1 MEAEQPK
8 TPESSTSHTWKHRI
22 DEHKRRLVE
31 RTDAERKRHSSVDVT
46 LTAVDR
52 DSDVGGGIMA
62 GALAYRIFVWLL
74 PFALVVVGGVGI
86 AADVSDES
94 PASAAQSLGL
104 QGVVSNSVAQAS
116 QGSSRWYALLIGIPI
131 LIWASRGLLK
141 ALIVVHRLIWGDP
154 RHEVPKPNV
163 GATLRILLLM
173 GIYFGIREGA
183 RAVEAASGS
192 FLLSTLFGVVLVFGW
207 WLLVSL
213 RLPHHGAP
221 WQALLPGAALMA
233 VGLELI
239 SSIGTQLIAPRIA
252 TSQSTYGALGVAA
265 TLLLG
270 LFLVSRLVVAAAV
283 VNATAWE
290 RRSETESA
298 PGPVG

>member
-1 MEAEQPK
+1 M
-8 TPESSTSHTWKHRI
+8 
-22 DEHKRRLVE
+22 KRADDLRA
-31 RTDAERKRHSSVDVT
+31 RAQRY
-46 LTAVDR
+46 VDR
-52 DSDVGGGIMA
+52 AEAIRREHSTVDAVYHMADRDIELGGGIMA
-62 GALAYRIFVWLL
+62 GALAYRVFVWLL

-94 PASAAQSLGL
+94 PASAARSLGL
-104 QGVVSNSVAQAS
+104 QGIVSNSVAQAS

-131 LIWASRGLLK
+131 LVWASRGLLK
-141 ALIVVHRLIWGDP
+141 ALIVVHRLIWGDR

-173 GIYFGIREGA
+173 GVYFAIREGA
-183 RAVEAASGS
+183 RAVEAWSGS
-192 FLLSTLFGVVLVFGW
+192 FLLSTVFGVVLVFGW
-207 WLLVSL
+207 WLVVSL

-233 VGLELI
+233 VGMEVI
-239 SSIGTQLIAPRIA
+239 SGIGTQLIAPRIA

-270 LFLVSRLVVAAAV
+270 LFLVSRLVVASAV

-290 RRSETESA
+290 RRSATASS
-298 PGPVG
+298 PDPVS